1 MPQKTIMSFLGRYLL
16 CGAQKCRYLQVC
28 AGNSAFFIIIKTKY
42 G

>member
-16 CGAQKCRYLQVC
+16 CGALEMPIFASGCRELC
-28 AGNSAFFIIIKTKY
+28 IIIIKTKY

>member
-16 CGAQKCRYLQVC
+16 CANLKCRYLQIC
-28 AGNSAFFIIIKTKY
+28 AGYSAFVIIIKTKY